1 MIARLPILYIAGKRV
16 HFAATQLVCP
26 SNEPRGA
33 A

>member
-1 MIARLPILYIAGKRV
+1 MTARLPILYVDGKRV
-16 HFAATQLVCP
+16 HFAATKLVRP